1 MRDTVVEQMRDIIDR
16 WLHHPKLNKLAA
28 ECVQEKCEEQ
38 KIWSDHV
45 LNCHYLLGGN
55 SPYIE
60 RLAADLEL
68 IVLAGDILDDIQDQD
83 HLQKVWLQVPPAL
96 ALNAAVAMLTAAF
109 GDVSAAAAQYP
120 ELSDNRVVEQVSKL
134 VALSLNG
141 QHGDLCNDMESVEEY
156 LSMVAEK
163 SGSLIRLAF
172 MMGYAPLRQLDPTT
186 IERLD
191 QIAMNIGV
199 MAQLDNDMRDVL
211 CFDEK
216 NDLLGKKRTL
226 PVQYLLRYSDE
237 DLPLFKQYYEGAATR
252 EKFLESKTECLEFV
266 RQSGCVEYTRAVQML
281 LFNKTD
287 ELFCSI
293 SGDPHWKD
301 KFRETAFA
309 RFGE

>member
-1 MRDTVVEQMRDIIDR
+1 MRDTVVEQMRDIVDR
-16 WLHHPKLNKLAA
+16 YLHHPKLNKLAV
-28 ECVQEKCEEQ
+28 ECVQEKFGEQ
-38 KIWSDHV
+38 KVWSDHV
-45 LNCHYLLGGN
+45 LNCHFFLGGT

-60 RLAADLEL
+60 RLAANLEL
-68 IVLAGDILDDIQDQD
+68 IVLAGDILDDLQDQD
-83 HLQKVWLQVPPAL
+83 KLQKVWLQVPPAL
-96 ALNAAVAMLTAAF
+96 ALNAAVAMLTAAI
-109 GDVSAAAAQYP
+109 GDIS
-120 ELSDNRVVEQVSKL
+120 ELSALHSELSENRVVEQVSKL

-141 QHGDLCNDMESVEEY
+141 QHGDLCNDLESEEEY

-172 MMGYAPLRQLDPTT
+172 MLGYAPLPQLDPAT

-191 QIAMNIGV
+191 QIATNIGV
-199 MAQLDNDMRDVL
+199 MAQLDNDLRDVL

-216 NDLLGKKRTL
+216 NDLLSRKRTL

-252 EKFLESKTECLEFV
+252 ETFLESKAECLEFV

-293 SGDPHWKD
+293 PGDPHWKD

-309 RFGE
+309 RFG